1 MSDHPARTSAA
12 LDAAVGAARGLGLAV
27 TDAAVL
33 HDLFSV
39 VVHLAPAPLVAR
51 IPVVLPHS
59 TTPEILAGRQR
70 AELDVAGWLAQR
82 GTPVIPPSPL
92 VPREP
97 VRRGGFSMT
106 FWQFTEE
113 DRAAEPDYAANA
125 ERVADLHAALHGYPG
140 PLPFLTSDE
149 PRHVPDAL
157 DQLAA
162 RGDLLTPD
170 DVQRARREW
179 QALEPLVHSRAAF
192 ERAFPGVEVRP
203 VHGDSP
209 PANIFAGTDG
219 PLFADFELVTTGPVE
234 WDLATL
240 GPELRSAY
248 ERGARRAGLRPLD
261 DDVVAFADAV
271 GTLRAIAALAL
282 TPQLPV
288 LADYLVPVLEQ
299 WRAAG

>member
-1 MSDHPARTSAA
+1 MSDHSARTAA
-12 LDAAVGAARGLGLAV
+12 AVDAAVGAARGLGLTV

-39 VVHLAPAPLVAR
+39 VVHLAPAPVVAR
-51 IPVVLPHS
+51 MPVVLPHS
-59 TTPEILAGRQR
+59 TTPEILAGRQQ
-70 AELDVAGWLAQR
+70 AELDVTGWLAAR

-92 VPREP
+92 VAREP
-97 VRRGGFSMT
+97 VRRNGFSMT
-106 FWQFTEE
+106 FWQLTEE
-113 DRAAEPDYAANA
+113 DQSSEPDYAANS

-149 PRHVPDAL
+149 PRHVPEAL
-157 DQLAA
+157 DQLAE
-162 RGDLLTPD
+162 RGDLLTGD
-170 DVQRARREW
+170 DLERARREW
-179 QALEPLVHSRAAF
+179 RALAPLVHSRAAF
-192 ERAFPGVEVRP
+192 ERAFPGVEVQP

-209 PANIFAGTDG
+209 PANTFAGTDG

-240 GPELRSAY
+240 GPEMRSAY

-261 DDVVAFADAV
+261 DDVVAFVDTV
-271 GTLRAIAALAL
+271 GTLRAIATLAL